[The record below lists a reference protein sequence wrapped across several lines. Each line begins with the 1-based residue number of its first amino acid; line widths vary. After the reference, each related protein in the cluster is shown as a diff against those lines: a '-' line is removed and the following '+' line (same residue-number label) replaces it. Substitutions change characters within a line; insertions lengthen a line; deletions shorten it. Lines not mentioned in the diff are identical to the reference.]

1 MAAVGR
7 MDHQEFSTEPLCSGG
22 IIRFIE
28 IIGEAA
34 KHIPE
39 EIRTEYPDIPWR
51 KMAGMRDRLIHAYAN
66 VDLKY
71 VWDLAVNDYPAVLYA
86 DICPAYST

>member
-7 MDHQEFSTEPLCSGG
+7 MDHQEFSTDPLCSGG

-34 KHIPE
+34 QHIPA
-39 EIRTEYPDIPWR
+39 EIRTQYPETPWR